1 MSPPWMPLYVADYL
15 GDTGHLSTIEHG
27 AYLLLIMHY
36 WQTGSIPDDERKLA
50 RIARMTGEQWA
61 DVRDTMADMF
71 GEGWTHKRIEAEL
84 AHAEQV
90 ISKRSAAAKAMHAK
104 RNAHTPQ
111 EQCTSDAN
119 APANAPANAGQVHM
133 QSTIPSQP
141 QPPSPISDA
150 DASDAGASALRVDDG
165 WPKDYRERFWSVYPH
180 RIGKS
185 DAIAKLDRIRKSRRV
200 SFDKLMSGLDA
211 YIASKPPDRQ
221 WCNPATWLN
230 QGRWD
235 DEPSTPALH
244 RSAGQPAQH
253 DLAAAFDRLA
263 DHARRMEDAGGTEGW
278 RPT

>member
-1 MSPPWMPLYVADYL
+1 M
-15 GDTGHLSTIEHG
+15 
-27 AYLLLIMHY
+27 
-36 WQTGSIPDDERKLA
+36 A
-50 RIARMTGEQWA
+50 RIRTIKPEFPQSETIGKLSRDARLLFIELWTLA
-61 DVRDTMADMF
+61 DDDGRSRAASRMLASLLFPYDDDAPMLIDGWLEELEREGCIRRYEVEGTTYLDIPNWSKHQKVDHKSASRLPPFSEEFAKPREPSRSLAPDLGPRTMD
-71 GEGWTHKRIEAEL
+71 L
-84 AHAEQV
+84 V
-90 ISKRSAAAKAMHAK
+90 P
-104 RNAHTPQ
+104 RN
-111 EQCTSDAN
+111 
-119 APANAPANAGQVHM
+119 
-133 QSTIPSQP
+133 
-141 QPPSPISDA
+141 SDA
-150 DASDAGASALRVDDG
+150 DASDASAFAMPADDG

-180 RIGKS
+180 RVGKS
-185 DAIAKLDRIRKSRRV
+185 DALAKLDRIRKSRRV